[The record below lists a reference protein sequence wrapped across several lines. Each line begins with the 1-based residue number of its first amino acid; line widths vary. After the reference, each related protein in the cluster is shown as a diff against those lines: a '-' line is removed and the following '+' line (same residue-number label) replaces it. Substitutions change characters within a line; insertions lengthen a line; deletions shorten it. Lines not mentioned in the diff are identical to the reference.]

1 MERQNLVRSEKT
13 MKITKDY
20 FTSKDGIKL
29 YYEAYIPQKVEST
42 LIIVHGLSEYIAAYD
57 GFRRFL
63 THKNIAVYG
72 FDARG
77 HGNSPGI
84 RAHVNRWSE
93 YTADLHRFVVLVQNE
108 QSGKL
113 VMFAHSMGT
122 TIATNHLMEYQDK
135 LDGLILC
142 GTTIKP
148 VEATKWYLIPMA
160 KLLSWVAPEVSINL
174 KLNIDAVCSD
184 PKVMERSKADELK
197 FSTVTPRWGAEIL
210 KAIERT
216 KKYLDI
222 YTMPLLVIHGKL
234 DRINDFEA
242 VKLFFEAIPS
252 QDKSFI
258 AYEKSF
264 HEILNDVEKEK
275 AFEDIY
281 LFLQK
286 ITGEARGS

>member
-1 MERQNLVRSEKT
+1 

-20 FTSKDGIKL
+20 FSSKDGIKL
-29 YYEAYIPQKVEST
+29 YYEAYIPSKVEAT
-42 LIIVHGLSEYIAAYD
+42 LIIVHGLSEYIASYD
-57 GFRRFL
+57 EFRAFL

-93 YTADLHRFVVLVQNE
+93 YTEDLHHFVALVQNE
-108 QSGKL
+108 QKGKM

-122 TIATNHLMEYQDK
+122 TIATNYLMEYQDK

-160 KLLSWVAPEVSINL
+160 KLLSWIAPEVSINL
-174 KLNIDAVCSD
+174 KLNMDAVCSD
-184 PKVMERSKADELK
+184 PKVIECSKVDVLK
-197 FSTVTPRWGAEIL
+197 FSTVTPRWGTEIL

-216 KKYLDI
+216 KTNLDI
-222 YTMPLLVIHGKL
+222 YTMPLLLIHGKL

-242 VKLFFEAIPS
+242 VKLFFEAITHD
-252 QDKSFI
+252 DKSFI
-258 AYEKSF
+258 AYENSF
-264 HEILNDVEKEK
+264 HEVLKDVEKHQ

-281 LFLQK
+281 TFLH
-286 ITGEARGS
+286 SL

>member
-1 MERQNLVRSEKT
+1 
-13 MKITKDY
+13 MKITKDF
-20 FTSKDGIKL
+20 FTGQDGIKL
-29 YYEAYIPQKVEST
+29 YYEAYVPEKVEAT
-42 LIIVHGLSEYIAAYD
+42 LIIVHGLSEYIASYD
-57 GFRRFL
+57 TFRTFL
-63 THKNIAVYG
+63 TERNIAVYG

-93 YTADLHRFVVLVQNE
+93 YTEDLHRFVALVQQE
-108 QSGKL
+108 QSENL

-122 TIATNHLMEYQDK
+122 TIATNYLMAYQDH

-160 KLLSWVAPEVSINL
+160 KLLSWVAPRVSINL
-174 KLNIDAVCSD
+174 KLNVDAVCSD
-184 PKVMERSKADELK
+184 PQVTSDAKADDLK
-197 FSTVTPRWGAEIL
+197 FSTVTPRWGTEIL

-216 KKYLDI
+216 KKNVNI

-234 DRINDFEA
+234 DRINDFKA
-242 VKLFFEAIPS
+242 VESFFEAIPS
-252 QDKSFI
+252 EEKSLI

-264 HEILNDVEKEK
+264 HDILNDVEKEK

-281 LFLQK
+281 TFIKEK
-286 ITGEARGS
+286 IISH

>member
-1 MERQNLVRSEKT
+1 MT
-13 MKITKDY
+13 IAKDY
-20 FTSKDGIKL
+20 FKGSDTTKL
-29 YYEAYIPQKVEST
+29 YYEAYIPEKVEAT
-42 LIIVHGLSEYIAAYD
+42 LIIVHGLSEYIASYAE
-57 GFRRFL
+57 FRDFL
-63 THKNIAVYG
+63 NARNIAVYG

-93 YTADLHRFVVLVQNE
+93 YTEDLHRFVQLVQKE
-108 QSGKL
+108 QSENL
-113 VMFAHSMGT
+113 VMFSHSMGT
-122 TIATNHLMEYQDK
+122 TIATNYLMEYQDH

-160 KLLSWVAPEVSINL
+160 KLLSWVAPRVSINL

-184 PKVMERSKADELK
+184 PNVVARSKADDLK
-197 FSTVTPRWGAEIL
+197 FSTVTPRWGTEIL
-210 KAIERT
+210 KAIKRT
-216 KKYLDI
+216 KTNLDI

-234 DRINDFEA
+234 DKINDFKA
-242 VKLFFEAIPS
+242 VKEFFEAISS

-264 HEILNDVEKEK
+264 HDILNDVEKEK
-275 AFEDIY
+275 SFEDIY
-281 LFLQK
+281 RFIERTKAEQP
-286 ITGEARGS
+286 

>member
-1 MERQNLVRSEKT
+1 
-13 MKITKDY
+13 MKITKD
-20 FTSKDGIKL
+20 FFKSRDGTQL

-42 LIIVHGLSEYIAAYD
+42 LIIVHGLSEYIAAYAE
-57 GFRRFL
+57 FRDFL
-63 THKNIAVYG
+63 TARNIAVYG

-93 YTADLHRFVVLVQNE
+93 YTEDLHGFVSLVKKE

-113 VMFAHSMGT
+113 MLFAHSMGT
-122 TIATNHLMEYQDK
+122 TIATNYLMEYQDE

-160 KLLSWVAPEVSINL
+160 KLLSWVAPRVSINL
-174 KLNIDAVCSD
+174 KLNVDAVCSD
-184 PKVMERSKADELK
+184 PHVTARSKADELK
-197 FSTVTPRWGAEIL
+197 FSTVTPRWGTEIL
-210 KAIERT
+210 KAIEQT
-216 KKYLDI
+216 KKNLHI

-234 DRINDFEA
+234 DKINDYEA
-242 VKLFFEAIPS
+242 AKTFFENITS
-252 QDKSFI
+252 EDKTFI

-264 HEILNDVEKEK
+264 HEVLNDVEKKK

-281 LFLQK
+281 RFITSK
-286 ITGEARGS
+286 INTD

>member
-1 MERQNLVRSEKT
+1 MKT
-13 MKITKDY
+13 IKEY
-20 FTSKDGIKL
+20 FAGSDGTKL
-29 YYEAYIPQKVEST
+29 YYEAVIPEKVEAM
-42 LIIVHGLSEYIAAYD
+42 LVIVHGLSEYIAAYAP
-57 GFRRFL
+57 FRDFL
-63 THKNIAVYG
+63 TQRNIAVYG

-93 YTADLHRFVVLVQNE
+93 YTEDLHRFVSLVKQE

-113 VMFAHSMGT
+113 FMFAHSMGT
-122 TIATNHLMEYQDK
+122 TIATNYLMAYQDT

-160 KLLSWVAPEVSINL
+160 KLLSWVAPRVSINL

-184 PKVMERSKADELK
+184 PNVTAHSKADDLK
-197 FSTVTPRWGAEIL
+197 FSTVTPRWGTEIL
-210 KAIERT
+210 KAIEET
-216 KKYLDI
+216 KKNLTI

-242 VKLFFEAIPS
+242 AKRFYEAIPS
-252 QDKSFI
+252 QEKSFI

-264 HEILNDVEKEK
+264 HDILNDVEKEK

-281 LFLQK
+281 TFILQQNK
-286 ITGEARGS
+286 Q

>member
-1 MERQNLVRSEKT
+1 
-13 MKITKDY
+13 MKITKDF

-29 YYEAYIPQKVEST
+29 YYEAYIPPKVESA

-57 GFRRFL
+57 EFRVFL

-84 RAHVNRWSE
+84 RAHVNHWSE
-93 YTADLHRFVVLVQNE
+93 YTADLHTFVKRVEKE

-113 VMFAHSMGT
+113 LMFAHSMGT
-122 TIATNHLMEYQDK
+122 TIATNYLMEYQDK

-184 PKVMERSKADELK
+184 PKVIERSKADVLK
-197 FSTVTPRWGAEIL
+197 FSTVTPRWGTEIL

-216 KKYLDI
+216 KTNLDI

-242 VKLFFEAIPS
+242 AKLFFEAIPND
-252 QDKSFI
+252 DKSFI
-258 AYEKSF
+258 AYDKSF
-264 HEILNDVEKEK
+264 HDILNDVEKEK
-275 AFEDIY
+275 AYEDIY
-281 LFLQK
+281 AFIRSL
-286 ITGEARGS
+286 

>member
-1 MERQNLVRSEKT
+1 MT
-13 MKITKDY
+13 IAKDY
-20 FTSKDGIKL
+20 FEGSDTTKL
-29 YYEAYIPQKVEST
+29 YYEAYIPEKVEAT
-42 LIIVHGLSEYIAAYD
+42 LIIVHGLSEYIASY
-57 GFRRFL
+57 GEFRDFL
-63 THKNIAVYG
+63 NERNIAVYG

-93 YTADLHRFVVLVQNE
+93 YTEDLHRFVDLVQKE
-108 QSGKL
+108 QKGKI

-122 TIATNHLMEYQDK
+122 TIATNYLMEYQDK

-184 PKVMERSKADELK
+184 TKVIERSKKDDMK
-197 FSTVTPRWGAEIL
+197 FSTVTPRWGTEIL
-210 KAIERT
+210 KAIEKT
-216 KKYLDI
+216 KKHLDI
-222 YTMPLLVIHGKL
+222 YTMPLLVIHGEL
-234 DRINDFEA
+234 DRINDFKA
-242 VKLFFEAIPS
+242 VKDFFEAIPS

-258 AYEKSF
+258 SYKKTF

-275 AFEDIY
+275 AFKDIY
-281 LFLQK
+281 TFLH
-286 ITGEARGS
+286 SL

>member
-1 MERQNLVRSEKT
+1 

-20 FTSKDGIKL
+20 FTGRDGIKL
-29 YYEAYIPQKVEST
+29 YYEAYIPEKVEAT
-42 LIIVHGLSEYIAAYD
+42 LIIVHGLSEYIASYD
-57 GFRRFL
+57 TFRSFL
-63 THKNIAVYG
+63 TEKNIAVYG

-93 YTADLHRFVVLVQNE
+93 YTEDLHCFVQLVQNE

-113 VMFAHSMGT
+113 LMFSHSMGT
-122 TIATNHLMEYQDK
+122 TIATNYLMEYQDN

-160 KLLSWVAPEVSINL
+160 KLLSWVAPRVSINL
-174 KLNIDAVCSD
+174 KLNVDAVCSD
-184 PKVMERSKADELK
+184 PKVVARSKADDLK
-197 FSTVTPRWGAEIL
+197 FSTVTPRWGTEIL

-216 KKYLDI
+216 KKNVDI

-234 DRINDFEA
+234 DKINDFEA
-242 VKLFFEAIPS
+242 AKNFFEDIPS
-252 QDKSFI
+252 EDKSFI
-258 AYEKSF
+258 TYEKSF
-264 HEILNDVEKEK
+264 HEVLNDVEKEK
-275 AFEDIY
+275 VFEDIY
-281 LFLQK
+281 RFMK
-286 ITGEARGS
+286 RVIEYTS

>member
-1 MERQNLVRSEKT
+1 MKRVSLGELKFCEKQ

-20 FTSKDGIKL
+20 FTGNDGIKL
-29 YYEAYIPQKVEST
+29 YYEAYIPKKVEST
-42 LIIVHGLSEYIAAYD
+42 LIIVHGLSEYIASYD
-57 GFRRFL
+57 DFRSFL

-93 YTADLHRFVVLVQNE
+93 YTEDLHRFVHLVQKE
-108 QSGKL
+108 QSGQL
-113 VMFAHSMGT
+113 VIFAHSMGT
-122 TIATNHLMEYQDK
+122 TIATNYVMEYQDK

-174 KLNIDAVCSD
+174 KLNVDAVCSD
-184 PKVMERSKADELK
+184 TNVVARSKKDDLK
-197 FSTVTPRWGAEIL
+197 FSTVTPRWGTEIL

-216 KKYLDI
+216 KKYVDI
-222 YTMPLLVIHGKL
+222 YTMPLLVIHGEL
-234 DRINDFEA
+234 DRINDFKA
-242 VKLFFEAIPS
+242 VKDFFEAIPS

-258 AYEKSF
+258 SYKKSF

-281 LFLQK
+281 AFLQK
-286 ITGEARGS
+286 IMRGR